1 MQINSVS
8 GTGQVQPI
16 LRDEPRQ
23 MSSQSTGARTVGDSL
38 PPIVEVPK
46 EAVQA
51 VDAKAQAEQIN
62 EAVKKINQTIGSMN
76 KNVGLEFSTDEDT
89 KLRLVKV
96 IDVTSKEVLRQIPTE
111 EVINIAKA
119 IDKLQGLLV
128 RDKA

>member
-1 MQINSVS
+1 MQINSIS
-8 GTGQVQPI
+8 GAGQAQPV
-16 LRDEPRQ
+16 LKEDMRQ
-23 MSSQSTGARTVGDSL
+23 SSTNSAARVAGDSV
-38 PPIVEVPK
+38 PPVAEVPK

-51 VDAKAQAEQIN
+51 VDAKAQVEQVG
-62 EAVKKINQTIGSMN
+62 EAVKKINETIGSMN

-89 KLRLVKV
+89 KLRMVRV
-96 IDVTSKEVLRQIPTE
+96 VDVASKEVLRQIPTE